1 MNTMESFSGRFLL
14 LKNSMHG
21 MCVCVCVCVHKHA
34 SICLVYFDKFPNI
47 LLATMQLKIIL
58 VPWY

>member
-1 MNTMESFSGRFLL
+1 MNTRESFSGRFLL
-14 LKNSMHG
+14 SKNSMHG
-21 MCVCVCVCVHKHA
+21 MCVCVYVHKHV
-34 SICLVYFDKFPNI
+34 SICLVYFNKFPNI